1 MGKKKKKIIKKIN
14 PEKSNKMIIAVAVGV
29 VIVLALFILLSG
41 IGSGGSKEDI
51 DKGELMNRL
60 LKYLKAAEGI
70 GDLKFYP
77 EQNKV
82 VIIYESYPRSKQDF
96 PKIAQYAGLRL
107 SYQMGDEELTIV
119 LARDKEEQA
128 VRSYTIK
135 GGSILEEKILSQSD
149 SASSD
154 Q

>member
-1 MGKKKKKIIKKIN
+1 MGKKKKLKRKIN

-29 VIVLALFILLSG
+29 VIVMAVFFIIMIL
-41 IGSGGSKEDI
+41 GSGNSTAPA
-51 DKGELMNRL
+51 DKGELMKRM
-60 LKYLKAAEGI
+60 LKYVETTDGIAGLKY
-70 GDLKFYP
+70 YP

-82 VIIYESYPRSKQDF
+82 VIIYESYLESQQNF

-107 SYQMGDEELTIV
+107 SNKMGDEELTVI
-119 LARDKEEQA
+119 LAKDKEKQT

-135 GGSILEEKILSQSD
+135 SGRILTEKILST
-149 SASSD
+149 ASGGLD